1 MMTLNISGAEYK
13 IRFGMN
19 DFANSD
25 LLDRVQ
31 DMAVFFNDDTIK
43 SFADLRTLFVV
54 VRELIYLGFR
64 RDNPVEDVD
73 AVGDLLDTYLG
84 ETPKDENGNALEERG
99 LLALFIQLSNELASE
114 GFLADF
120 METMASAMESS
131 KVQKMPQDHKKSTKK
146 K

>member
-1 MMTLNISGAEYK
+1 MMTLKISGNDYNIS
-13 IRFGMN
+13 FGMN

-31 DMAVFFNDDTIK
+31 DMAVFFNDDTVK
-43 SFADLRTLFVV
+43 SFADLRKLFVV

-64 RDNPVEDVD
+64 RNNPVADVD
-73 AVGDLLDTYLG
+73 EVGDLLDIYLK

-120 METMASAMESS
+120 METMASAMES
-131 KVQKMPQDHKKSTKK
+131 KKNAKKPQDHKKPQKK
-146 K
+146 

>member
-1 MMTLNISGAEYK
+1 MMTLNISGKDYN
-13 IRFGMN
+13 ISFGMN

-31 DMAVFFNDDTIK
+31 DMAVFFNDDTVK
-43 SFADLRTLFVV
+43 SFSDLRKLFVV

-64 RDNPVEDVD
+64 RNNPVADVD
-73 AVGDLLDTYLG
+73 EVGDLLDIYLK

-120 METMASAMESS
+120 METMASAMES
-131 KVQKMPQDHKKSTKK
+131 KKNVKKPQDHKKPQKK
-146 K
+146 

>member
-1 MMTLNISGAEYK
+1 MTLNISGKDYN
-13 IRFGMN
+13 ISFGMN

-31 DMAVFFNDDTIK
+31 DMAVFFNDDTVK
-43 SFADLRTLFVV
+43 SFSDLRKLFVV

-64 RDNPVEDVD
+64 RNNPVADVD
-73 AVGDLLDTYLG
+73 EVGDLLDIYLK

-120 METMASAMESS
+120 METMASAMES
-131 KVQKMPQDHKKSTKK
+131 KKNVKKPQDHKKPQKK
-146 K
+146 